1 MSRTILHF
9 DWYCS
14 CSLSYYY
21 SSLTSPHIKS
31 ASIAF
36 LLLNSLEIPQACWLF
51 FSQNH
56 SRSLQLIGSPSQL
69 QLNIAYL
76 LRSPT
81 FCRFEAHHKFSSPT
95 VTLRSRHSSDTILLL
110 GYLTTTIA
118 LFARNFPALHI
129 KSDSIAL
136 LRDSLEITLAYL
148 VSLPDPIRYRIL
160 LRSPKLCW
168 FEAHRNIG
176 SSKLSFSLILH
187 STTFVTTTY
196 PALRT

>member
-110 GYLTTTIA
+110 GLFNNNHRSVCSKFSCTPHQIGFDSSSQRLTRNHPGLFGLPPGSNQISHPLEIA
-118 LFARNFPALHI
+118 
-129 KSDSIAL
+129 KAL
-136 LRDSLEITLAYL
+136 LVR
-148 VSLPDPIRYRIL
+148 
-160 LRSPKLCW
+160 
-168 FEAHRNIG
+168 G
-176 SSKLSFSLILH
+176 SSQH
-187 STTFVTTTY
+187 
-196 PALRT
+196 R